1 MCLPCHGPF
10 HYNDLG
16 EDITAM
22 EPSMEVYDVLFSSFD
37 NLSNCIQ
44 ADCENKAT
52 FGPSQSEF
60 LYCDIHNER
69 NEANFPY
76 KAVLDPGL

>member
-16 EDITAM
+16 EDITAIK
-22 EPSMEVYDVLFSSFD
+22 PSTEVYDVVFLSFD
-37 NLSNCIQ
+37 NLSNCIEK
-44 ADCENKAT
+44 DCDTKAT

-60 LYCDIHNER
+60 LYCHTHNEL

-76 KAVLDPGL
+76 KAVLESGS